1 MTALSLRQ
9 RSRRAIC
16 AFIGLVLF
24 AAAGARAQDYPNRT
38 VTIVAPSAPGGM
50 YSILARLIGSKLERL
65 YGQSFVI
72 ENRPGASSITG
83 AVFVA
88 HAAPDGYTLMTAAT
102 TTLATNVSLHRTLP
116 YDPLTDFIPI
126 VQIARSPEVLL
137 INATLPVRS
146 IEELVTLARSTPG
159 GLSFGSA
166 GPGTGQHLNGELL
179 KMRLG
184 IPMQHVPY
192 KGMQPALN
200 DLAGG
205 HIAMMTSPIPL
216 ALPLAHAGKVRML
229 GVTTKDR
236 VGAIPD
242 VPPLAEIGVPGY
254 DAASWWMLVAPAKTP
269 RSIVDKL
276 HADLRGVLREAD
288 VREEFIQRQGLIPV
302 DSPAPDELRKFV
314 EVEIAR
320 LGDIVRKAGLAAS
333 E

>member
-1 MTALSLRQ
+1 MAGKTCAARGGAQTPALCSTFPAVLKLSCLRGGLRKGARPLLSTPGCDCQEAPVSPPSRGPRGRGCGSRPDISSNPNAGRGATRRPMGRSAAILGRVLINVMTALSLRQ
-9 RSRRAIC
+9 RPRRAIC

-24 AAAGARAQDYPNRT
+24 AAADARAQDYPNRT

-102 TTLATNVSLHRTLP
+102 TTMATNVSLHRALP
-116 YDPLTDFIPI
+116 YDPRTDFIPI

-137 INATLPVRS
+137 INAALPVRS
-146 IEELVTLARSTPG
+146 IEDLVTLARSTPG

-179 KMRLG
+179 KRRLG

-200 DLAGG
+200 DLAAA
-205 HIAMMTSPIPL
+205 HIAMMPSPIP
-216 ALPLAHAGKVRML
+216 R
-229 GVTTKDR
+229 
-236 VGAIPD
+236 
-242 VPPLAEIGVPGY
+242 
-254 DAASWWMLVAPAKTP
+254 AP
-269 RSIVDKL
+269 
-276 HADLRGVLREAD
+276 
-288 VREEFIQRQGLIPV
+288 
-302 DSPAPDELRKFV
+302 
-314 EVEIAR
+314 
-320 LGDIVRKAGLAAS
+320 
-333 E
+333 

>member
-1 MTALSLRQ
+1 L
-9 RSRRAIC
+9 
-16 AFIGLVLF
+16 
-24 AAAGARAQDYPNRT
+24 GARAQDYPNRT

-65 YGQSFVI
+65 YNQSFVI
-72 ENRPGASSITG
+72 ENRPGASSIAG

-102 TTLATNVSLHRTLP
+102 TTMATNVSLHRTLP

-146 IEELVTLARSTPG
+146 IEDLVKLAHSTPG

-184 IPMQHVPY
+184 IPMQHIPY

-216 ALPLAHAGKVRML
+216 ALPLADGGKVRML
-229 GVTTKDR
+229 RVTTKER

-254 DAASWWMLVAPAKTP
+254 DAASWWMLVAPVKTP

-276 HADLRGVLREAD
+276 HADLRVVLREPD

-314 EVEIAR
+314 ELEIAR
-320 LGDIVRKAGLAAS
+320 LGDIVRKAGLAGS